1 MITTGD
7 PCQIDPVS
15 QHSARPCPII
25 VIGQQQSFRHQL
37 SHRDIHPV
45 TPPQFPLSRLLSI
58 LALNMTDTSDLH
70 TVLAGIDLDSYESHL
85 VENGFDTWE
94 TVTEI
99 TETDMIKLGFKLG
112 DSLHHDG
119 SHSVVANA

>member
-1 MITTGD
+1 
-7 PCQIDPVS
+7 
-15 QHSARPCPII
+15 
-25 VIGQQQSFRHQL
+25 
-37 SHRDIHPV
+37 
-45 TPPQFPLSRLLSI
+45 
-58 LALNMTDTSDLH
+58 MTDTSDLH